1 MDVEEST
8 QLRSSTDTT
17 LVNILDSLT
26 LITLLILC
34 FISLLGKSSFRK
46 KRLLLFFQ
54 MILNIGNVMSQG
66 I

>member
-26 LITLLILC
+26 LITLLILG